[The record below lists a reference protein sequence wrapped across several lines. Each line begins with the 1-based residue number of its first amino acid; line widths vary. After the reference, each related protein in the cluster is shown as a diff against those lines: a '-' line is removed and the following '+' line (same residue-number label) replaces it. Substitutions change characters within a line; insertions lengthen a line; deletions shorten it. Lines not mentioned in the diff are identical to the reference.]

1 MQHDDRSAG
10 EGEEQVEQQPV
21 HPTRDFFSDWHEE
34 EESDDDVAEQPTVVL
49 KRTRKSPT
57 YPVSSE
63 QQDIPPIVRNA
74 SKEQSPSPIPQSHTL
89 QDHLMLTKSL
99 HN

>member
-10 EGEEQVEQQPV
+10 EGEEQVTQQPV
-21 HPTRDFFSDWHEE
+21 PPARDFFYDWYEE
-34 EESDDDVAEQPTVVL
+34 EESDEDVAEQPTVVL

-57 YPVSSE
+57 HPASSE

-74 SKEQSPSPIPQSHTL
+74 PKEQSPSSTRQSHTL
-89 QDHLMLTKSL
+89 RDHLMLTKSP
-99 HN
+99 